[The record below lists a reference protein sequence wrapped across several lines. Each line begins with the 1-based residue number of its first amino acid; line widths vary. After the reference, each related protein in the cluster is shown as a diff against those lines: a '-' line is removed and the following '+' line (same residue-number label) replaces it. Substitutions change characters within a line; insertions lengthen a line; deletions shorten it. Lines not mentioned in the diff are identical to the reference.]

1 MQTSLPFVLATMA
14 TLLLPL
20 VVRWFG
26 LRVQRLIL
34 ILTDSQDAA
43 LYVYHFVLLPGTLL
57 HEFAHWLT
65 AKLLGVRTGHLTLM
79 PERKGNVAR
88 FGAVQ
93 IGASDPVRASVIG
106 AAPFFVGLAAAT
118 AIARWRFGVTAAIP
132 TSSAEASALWQ
143 ALRAAPDAAL
153 WLYLILSVSNA
164 MLPSASDRRSWHWV
178 GLGLLVL
185 IVALALLGYLD
196 RVLAPA
202 LPWLTRIADAI
213 GFVGLLTIAG
223 DLTAGL
229 LAILLERMVGAVS
242 GRRVDVA

>member
-1 MQTSLPFVLATMA
+1 MQTSLPFVLAAIA
-14 TLLLPL
+14 TLVLPL

-57 HEFAHWLT
+57 HECAHWLS
-65 AKLLGVRTGHLTLM
+65 AKLLGVRTGRFTLM

-93 IGASDPVRASVIG
+93 VGASDPVRASIIG
-106 AAPFFVGLAAAT
+106 AAPLFIGLAAAT
-118 AIARWRFGVTAAIP
+118 AIARWRFGVTAAMP
-132 TSSAEASALWQ
+132 TSSAEAGALWQ
-143 ALRAAPDAAL
+143 ALRSTPDAAL

-185 IVALALLGYLD
+185 LAALALLGYLD
-196 RVLAPA
+196 QVLTPA
-202 LPWLTRIADAI
+202 LPWLSRIADAV
-213 GFVGLLTIAG
+213 GFVGLFTVAG

-229 LAILLERMVGAVS
+229 LAILLERVVGAIS